1 MKRIAIIGAGG
12 FAREVAWLLEDISA
26 ATNQEASAYV
36 AAGFLV
42 SDRNRIGPHDSPVLG
57 DFSWLESNHVDALAM
72 GIGTPAV
79 RLKLAEE
86 LKERFPHIAWP
97 ALVHPSVKWQRRTM
111 HLNEGAIICAGNI
124 ATVNVRFEP
133 FCMVNLSCTIAH
145 EAVIG
150 PGCVINPTVN
160 ISGGVELG
168 RGVLVGTGAQ
178 ILQYVKIGD
187 GAMIGAGSVV
197 FKDVNAETTVVG
209 IPAREVM
216 KRSTIDA
223 VAAATVSTVA

>member
-26 ATNQEASAYV
+26 ATNDEDSKYTTT
-36 AAGFLV
+36 GFLV
-42 SDRNRIGPHDSPVLG
+42 SDASRIGPYDSPILG
-57 DFSWLESNHVDALAM
+57 DFSWLESNHVDALTI

-97 ALVHPSVKWQRRTM
+97 ALIHPSVKWQRQTM
-111 HLNEGAIICAGNI
+111 QVGEGVILCAGSI
-124 ATVNVRFEP
+124 ATVNIHFDP
-133 FCMVNLSCTIAH
+133 FCMVNLSCTIGH

-150 PGCVINPTVN
+150 RGCVLNPTVN

-168 RGVLVGTGAQ
+168 SGVLVGTGAQ
-178 ILQYVKIGD
+178 VLQYVKIGD
-187 GAMIGAGSVV
+187 GAQIGAGAVV
-197 FKDVNAETTVVG
+197 NKDVNAGTTVVG
-209 IPAREVM
+209 IPAKELT
-216 KRSTIDA
+216 KRSPVEA
-223 VAAATVSTVA
+223 GAAPVPSAA

>member
-26 ATNQEASAYV
+26 ATSEEASRYTPV
-36 AAGFLV
+36 GFLV
-42 SDRNRIGPHDSPVLG
+42 SDASRIGPYDSPILG
-57 DFSWLESNHVDALAM
+57 DFSWLESNHVDFLAM

-97 ALVHPSVKWQRRTM
+97 ELIHPSVKWQRRTM
-111 HLNEGAIICAGNI
+111 RVGEGVIICAGAI
-124 ATVNVRFEP
+124 ATVNVGFKP
-133 FCMVNLSCTIAH
+133 FCMVNLSCTIGH

-150 PGCVINPTVN
+150 PGCVLNPTVN

-168 RGVLVGTGAQ
+168 SGVLVGTGAQ
-178 ILQYVKIGD
+178 VLQYLKIGD
-187 GAMIGAGSVV
+187 GAQIGAGAVV
-197 FKDVNAETTVVG
+197 NKDVSPDTTVVG
-209 IPAREVM
+209 VPAKELAKKAPVEAM
-216 KRSTIDA
+216 
-223 VAAATVSTVA
+223 AAAVTSAA

>member
-26 ATNQEASAYV
+26 ATNEEALKYTV
-36 AAGFLV
+36 VGFLV
-42 SDRNRIGPHDSPVLG
+42 SDASRIGPCDSPILG
-57 DFSWLESNHVDALAM
+57 DFSWLESNHVDTLAI

-79 RLKLAEE
+79 RLKLSEE
-86 LKERFPHIAWP
+86 LKERFPRIAWP

-111 HLNEGAIICAGNI
+111 QHGEGVIICAGSI

-133 FCMVNLSCTIAH
+133 FCMVNLSCTIGH

-150 PGCVINPTVN
+150 RGCVLNPTVN

-168 RGVLVGTGAQ
+168 NGVLVGTGAQ

-187 GAMIGAGSVV
+187 SAQVGAGAVV
-197 FKDVNAETTVVG
+197 NKDVNAGTTVVG
-209 IPAREVM
+209 IPAKELIRKLPTEPV
-216 KRSTIDA
+216 
-223 VAAATVSTVA
+223 AATVSSAA